1 MKFTRLEQE
10 DVSLNL
16 APLIDVVFLLLIF
29 FMVTTSF
36 TQDRAIDLTLPEATS
51 QQVQPPEFTINIT
64 VSKLDEIIVESDQ
77 TRFSGISGQEN
88 RQTLKE
94 KIRLAIEQLE
104 RANPALTGTL
114 PTVIIEA
121 DKHASH
127 GRVIELMDVISQMGI
142 SKIQFAVVPTSLSD
156 TPDS

>member
-36 TQDRAIDLTLPEATS
+36 TQDQAIDLTLPEATS
-51 QQVQPPEFTINIT
+51 QHIQPPEFTINIS
-64 VSKLDEIIVESDQ
+64 VSKLDEVIVESDR

-88 RQTLKE
+88 SQTLKD

-104 RANPALTGTL
+104 RENPARSGTP

-127 GRVIELMDVISQMGI
+127 GRVVELMDVISQLGI
-142 SKIQFAVVPTSLSD
+142 SKIQFAVMPSTASD
-156 TPDS
+156 AAEN